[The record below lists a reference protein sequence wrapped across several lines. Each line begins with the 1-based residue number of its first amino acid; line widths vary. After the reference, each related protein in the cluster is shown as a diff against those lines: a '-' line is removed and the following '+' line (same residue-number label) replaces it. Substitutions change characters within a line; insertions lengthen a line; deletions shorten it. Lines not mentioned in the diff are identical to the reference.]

1 MEIKFADE
9 QTKKIFL
16 TFLKERNFQDVFFFY
31 IEEEI
36 QNKIEDEE
44 DYFEQYNDVES
55 LFVRKNGFVE
65 FKNTSDS

>member
-16 TFLKERNFQDVFFFY
+16 TFLKERNFQDVFEFY

-36 QNKIEDEE
+36 QNKIEDKKIIL
-44 DYFEQYNDVES
+44 N
-55 LFVRKNGFVE
+55 NIMM
-65 FKNTSDS
+65 